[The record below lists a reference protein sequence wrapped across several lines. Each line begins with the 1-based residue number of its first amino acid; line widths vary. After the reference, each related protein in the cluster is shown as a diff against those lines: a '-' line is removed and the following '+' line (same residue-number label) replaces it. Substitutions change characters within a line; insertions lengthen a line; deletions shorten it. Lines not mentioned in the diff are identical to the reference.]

1 MPPSSDESARR
12 AHCRDR
18 LESLPTLL
26 ALSPVCSWVLIP
38 LRSPCYYTQ
47 PGVPGI
53 LGTRSDRASLRQSR
67 QASKVGADLGTWGKA
82 ASPPPPQL
90 DFVLGKHHPPM
101 APTLPC
107 L

>member
-12 AHCRDR
+12 AHHRDL

-26 ALSPVCSWVLIP
+26 DLSPLCSWMLIP
-38 LRSPCYYTQ
+38 LWSPCSYTQ
-47 PGVPGI
+47 PGVLGV
-53 LGTRSDRASLRQSR
+53 LGTRSDHASLKQSR
-67 QASKVGADLGTWGKA
+67 QASKVVAHLGTWGKA

-90 DFVLGKHHPPM
+90 DFVLGKHHHPT
-101 APTLPC
+101 APTPPC